1 MFGSSDE
8 TEIWKI
14 DVKWIPAE
22 MPVVAMS
29 AYADRE
35 RVEKSD
41 KDTKNEFL
49 NLQSAHSL
57 LVTRLY

>member
-35 RVEKSD
+35 RER
-41 KDTKNEFL
+41 E
-49 NLQSAHSL
+49 
-57 LVTRLY
+57 